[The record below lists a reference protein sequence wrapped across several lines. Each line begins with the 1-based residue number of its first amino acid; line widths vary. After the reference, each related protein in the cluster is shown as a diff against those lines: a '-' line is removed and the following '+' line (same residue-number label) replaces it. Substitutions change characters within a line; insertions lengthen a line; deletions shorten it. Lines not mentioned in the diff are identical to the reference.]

1 MPLFGCG
8 FEVLPFGVGEF
19 DVGGFDVLFEV
30 VDGRRAGDGEDDWG
44 AVEQPGKRELRGG
57 GVVALGKFVELAAGL
72 G

>member
-1 MPLFGCG
+1 VPLFGCG

-44 AVEQPGKRELRGG
+44 AVEQPRQ
-57 GVVALGKFVELAAGL
+57 
-72 G
+72 